1 MATDKNKTQGN
12 SLAEM
17 NRNHFHEH
25 HYKDKERH
33 LVAVDSII
41 FGFDKKQLK
50 ILLIKRN
57 FEPCRGEWSLMGGF
71 LRKDE
76 SLDDA
81 AKRVLYT
88 LTGLDDVYLEQL
100 YIYGDLNRDP
110 GARVIS
116 TAYYALINI
125 EKYEEQLT
133 QQYSAQW
140 WDINNYPDLIF
151 DHNTMVNK
159 ALRRLRRKTRT
170 QPIGFELLPK
180 KFTIPQLQALYEAI
194 HQRKM
199 DKRNFRKKLLSHD
212 FLERLEEK
220 DKRSSKKG
228 AYLYKFNEEKYNDL
242 VQKGYGFEI

>member
-1 MATDKNKTQGN
+1 
-12 SLAEM
+12 
-17 NRNHFHEH
+17 
-25 HYKDKERH
+25 
-33 LVAVDSII
+33 
-41 FGFDKKQLK
+41 
-50 ILLIKRN
+50 
-57 FEPCRGEWSLMGGF
+57 MGGF

-81 AKRVLYT
+81 ATRVLYT

-100 YIYGDLNRDP
+100 YTYGDLNRDP

-151 DHNTMVNK
+151 DHNIMVNK

-180 KFTIPQLQALYEAI
+180 KFTIPQLQSLYEAI

-220 DKRSSKKG
+220 DKRNSKKG
-228 AYLYKFNEEKYNDL
+228 AYLYKFNEEKYNEL